1 MINFDHGY
9 SLALID
15 SDHEHDI
22 YILSHGQKSTFSVKF
37 ILCQS
42 ASSVTESEQRGVVL
56 ACAS

>member
-22 YILSHGQKSTFSVKF
+22 YILSHGQNPLF
-37 ILCQS
+37 QS
-42 ASSVTESEQRGVVL
+42 SSF
-56 ACAS
+56 CASLRHL